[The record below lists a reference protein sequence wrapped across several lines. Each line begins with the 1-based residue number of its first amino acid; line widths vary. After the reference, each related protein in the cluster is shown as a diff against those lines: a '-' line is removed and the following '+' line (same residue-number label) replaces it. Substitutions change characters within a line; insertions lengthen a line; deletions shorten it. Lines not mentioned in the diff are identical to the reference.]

1 MEKGKHFKTMLTFF
15 SLCCCYMQDQQKAL
29 ELLKTDPNLKDL
41 QILEAPLFDLEIRG
55 VPALKFMGDVVWK

>member
-1 MEKGKHFKTMLTFF
+1 MVKIKSNPNLWHSFVT
-15 SLCCCYMQDQQKAL
+15 QDQQKAL

-41 QILEAPLFDLEIRG
+41 QVLESPLFDLEIRG